1 MFYLTRR
8 ETFNA
13 AHKLSR
19 PDWSDEKNRATFGKC
34 ANKNWHGHNY
44 ELFVTVAGDPH
55 PDTGFVMDAKRLSDI
70 VNDLIIEDVDH
81 SNFNLDVPWM
91 PEGKQPTTEI
101 IAGAIWDRL
110 EQPLQEGGARLFR
123 VRVQE
128 TENIWSDYYGP
139 QGHPADVV

>member
-19 PDWSDEKNRATFGKC
+19 PDWTDEQNKATFGKC

-44 ELFVTVAGDPH
+44 EIFVTVAGQPH
-55 PDTGFVMDAKRLSDI
+55 PDTGFVMDAKQLSDT
-70 VNDLIIEDVDH
+70 VNELVVDDMDH
-81 SNFNLDVPWM
+81 SNLNLDVAWM

-101 IAGAIWDRL
+101 IALAIFERL
-110 EQPLQEGGARLFR
+110 EEALRTDNAQLYC
-123 VRVQE
+123 VKVQE
-128 TENIWSDYYGP
+128 TENIWSEYYGP
-139 QGHPADVV
+139 NGRR